1 MVSKQL
7 KVINSEGF
15 HMRPASGFAAAMGK
29 YSSDVKIEVNGT
41 EVNGKSVMNL
51 IAAGIKFGTE
61 ISIVCDGEDEN
72 EALNEA
78 VSMIESGFGEK

>member
-7 KVINSEGF
+7 KVVNSTGF
-15 HMRPASGFAAAMGK
+15 HMRPASAFATAMGK
-29 YSSDVKIEVNGT
+29 YSSDVKIEVNNT
-41 EVNGKSVMNL
+41 DVNGKSVMNL

-61 ISIVCDGEDEN
+61 INVVCDGEDEK

-78 VSMIESGFGEK
+78 VNMIESGFGEK

>member
-7 KVINSEGF
+7 KIVNSEGF
-15 HMRPASGFAAAMGK
+15 HMRPASSFATAMGK
-29 YSSDVKIEVNGT
+29 YSSDVTLEVNNAK
-41 EVNGKSVMNL
+41 VNGKSVMNL

-61 ISIVCDGEDEN
+61 INIVCDGEDEN

-78 VSMIESGFGEK
+78 VSMVESGFGEK